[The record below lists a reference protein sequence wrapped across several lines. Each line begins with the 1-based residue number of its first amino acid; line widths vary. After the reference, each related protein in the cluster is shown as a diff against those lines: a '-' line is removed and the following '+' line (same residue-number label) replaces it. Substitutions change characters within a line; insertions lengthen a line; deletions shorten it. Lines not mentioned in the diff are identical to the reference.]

1 MDLTEVREMAVPRS
15 GRTFAPPAEIATQKR
30 AAVTHIV
37 VSSVCVATL
46 AGAFLL
52 RPDEDGLSLLG
63 YRWPFD
69 CWLHETLGI
78 RCGLCGLSRSFCSL
92 ARGDIAAGLHFH
104 RIGPAVFA
112 LFCLEIPY
120 RLGALAARS
129 RGIDARW
136 AGLHLGVVAL
146 VCAAILVNW
155 MVYLGGL
162 IL

>member
-1 MDLTEVREMAVPRS
+1 MDLTEMQEMAVLRS
-15 GRTFAPPAEIATQKR
+15 GRAFASPAEIAAQER
-30 AAVTHIV
+30 ATGTHIV
-37 VSSVCVATL
+37 VLSICVATL

-52 RPDEDGLSLLG
+52 RPAEDGLSLFG
-63 YRWPFD
+63 CRWPFC

-104 RIGPAVFA
+104 RLGPAVFA

-120 RLGALAARS
+120 RLVALAAGS
-129 RGIDARW
+129 RGIDAKW
-136 AGLHLGVVAL
+136 ARLHLSVVAL

>member
-1 MDLTEVREMAVPRS
+1 MDLTEVREMAVPRP
-15 GRTFAPPAEIATQKR
+15 GRAFAPPAEGAAQR
-30 AAVTHIV
+30 HAAVAHAV
-37 VSSVCVATL
+37 VLSICAATL

-92 ARGDIAAGLHFH
+92 VRGDIAAGLHFH
-104 RIGPAVFA
+104 RLGPAVFA

-120 RLGALAARS
+120 RLGALAAGS

-136 AGLHLGVVAL
+136 ARLHLGVVAL